1 MSDILKGKVAI
12 VTGAGGG
19 IGRETV
25 KALVES
31 GARVVASDISEEQGL
46 ETIEYVG
53 GGGDVRF
60 VKSDV
65 SDLTSVEHLVQQTI
79 EIYGRLDIAH
89 NNAGVELAGPDLA
102 DVSEEQFQ
110 RLIRVNFTGV
120 FFCMKAEIPQML
132 RQGGGSIINT
142 SSSFGVVAAAGQSAY
157 IASKH
162 AVLGLTKSAAVE
174 YSGRGVRVNA
184 VLPGLIQT
192 PLVEGIEARQPGF
205 IDKVVEQHPIGR
217 IGQPRDVANAVVW
230 LGSDLSSFVTGASIA
245 VDGGRLAH

>member
-1 MSDILKGKVAI
+1 MSETLEGKVAI

-25 KALVES
+25 KAMIEN
-31 GARVVASDISEEQGL
+31 GARVVVADISEDHGR
-46 ETIEYVG
+46 ETVDYVG
-53 GGGDVRF
+53 GGHDVQF
-60 VKSDV
+60 VKTDV
-65 SDLTSVEHLVQQTI
+65 SDLASVRHLVQQTV
-79 EIYGRLDIAH
+79 ETYGRLDIAH

-102 DVSEEQFQ
+102 DTTEEQFQ

-120 FFCMKAEIPQML
+120 FFCLKVEIPQML
-132 RQGGGSIINT
+132 KQGGGSIINT

-205 IDKVVEQHPIGR
+205 IDQVVEQHPIGR
-217 IGQPRDVANAVVW
+217 IGQPRDVANTVVW
-230 LGSDLSSFVTGASIA
+230 LASDLSSFITGASIA